1 MRTPLR
7 RNVTFIMLILLL
19 AHQPVEASSTTNLPA
34 GKPALIDSDAD
45 GLDDELEAEL
55 GTDPYAADT
64 DGDGFDDKAETL
76 AGSDPNNAKD
86 WPAGNSVFAGG
97 QPVSKSKAP
106 KKYLPLPSLYATPK
120 SPTGMQPSL
129 DQEFQSVR
137 YYAPPSAPE
146 HLAADLSGVNFKAGS
161 YVLTWQHRT
170 TINANGLVQT
180 YTVTI
185 KLEGGRTI
193 LVRKT
198 PYPVGP
204 TWKKFGLSFDLHKSD
219 EGLPLRIHILPDR
232 NEREHYVALQVCV
245 LKAGLEVDA
254 DRDGAIAPE
263 ERPAVGKPFRF
274 WINDDHDE
282 GECQERADQP
292 AQAKGNA
299 DTDRPGVNGL
309 RDLVDFFAVNLNILP
324 LAKFFKPSEGYRYY
338 LRNEDAALQAA
349 ETCLDSL
356 AVDQIHRDPDI
367 LSFTADGIRPLSD
380 AIVGQ
385 ADKLGRIEVSP
396 SFIDRITKL
405 NQGVVLIE
413 ACKATSKPL
422 VMEIEDGGAV
432 VASLELPLAIG
443 PVEAMYR
450 HVSLNNDAKD
460 FSGRPV
466 SPPKAGRK
474 TEVGEPS
481 GLPDAETNGRWF
493 ARVHGY
499 NVDAE
504 SARGWHAETFK
515 RLYVLG
521 CQARFVGV
529 TWNGDTG
536 LDYHKAVFHA
546 FQSGDQLSRKL
557 GFLDPARTTLAAHS
571 LGNVVACQ
579 SIQAGFTPAR
589 YLLLNAAI
597 PTESITG
604 FTGDETQLTQ
614 MTEKEWRG
622 YGRRLFA
629 SDWYKIFAAS
639 DRRSNYAW
647 TNCFSRVRTSTVL
660 TNFYSPGEDITICPA
675 AIESASIL
683 ATAWSGRTLDY
694 GAWKTQEMLKGVGWT
709 RSLAS
714 VAMERTQG
722 GWGFNGAWRGRFVQR
737 PGSGRGSG
745 HYERMTPLA
754 AGRIGS
760 AQLITDPF
768 FRPFKE
774 DWLHS
779 IRRPRVSPMIDD
791 SLVRY
796 DLLARG
802 IPAVTFAAG
811 AVPLSN
817 KKMEGGMGKKHQDI
831 NLEEEGRIAANR
843 WPTEAHKANRAPG
856 RWLHSDYKNAALPF
870 VFPLFNQMIK
880 QTNLP

>member
-1 MRTPLR
+1 MCTALQRIL
-7 RNVTFIMLILLL
+7 TFVILILVGHQQVL
-19 AHQPVEASSTTNLPA
+19 AGSTTGLPP
-34 GKPALIDSDAD
+34 GKPPLIDSDAD
-45 GLDDELEAEL
+45 GLDDELEVEL

-64 DGDGFDDKAETL
+64 DGDGYDDSAELL
-76 AGSDPNNAKD
+76 AGSDPNDPKD
-86 WPAGNSVFAGG
+86 YPIGNSVIVAGQAAG
-97 QPVSKSKAP
+97 KITTQQ
-106 KKYLPLPSLYATPK
+106 KYLPLPSLYA
-120 SPTGMQPSL
+120 PSIGPNKITNNP
-129 DQEFQSVR
+129 DEAFQSVR

-146 HLAADLSGVNFKAGS
+146 HTAADLSGKNFKAGS
-161 YVLTWQHRT
+161 YVLTWEHRT
-170 TINANGLVQT
+170 TINTKGLLQT

-204 TWKKFGLSFDLHKSD
+204 TWKKFGLSFEIQKSD
-219 EGLPLRIHILPDR
+219 EGLPLGIQILPDR
-232 NEREHYVALQVCV
+232 SGPEHYVALQVCV

-254 DRDGAIAPE
+254 DRDGVIAPE
-263 ERPAVGKPFRF
+263 ERPPAGKPFRF
-274 WINDDHDE
+274 WVNDDHDE

-292 AQAKGNA
+292 GQAKGIA
-299 DTDRPGVNGL
+299 DADRPGVNGL

-324 LAKFFKPSEGYRYY
+324 LVKLFKPSEGYRYY

-349 ETCLDSL
+349 ETCLDALS
-356 AVDQIHRDPDI
+356 VDSIHRDPDI
-367 LSFTADGIRPLSD
+367 LSFTVDGIRPLSD
-380 AIVGQ
+380 AVVGLP
-385 ADKLGRIEVSP
+385 DKLGRIEVSA
-396 SFIDRITKL
+396 SFVERVGKL
-405 NQGVVLIE
+405 NQGVILVE
-413 ACKATSKPL
+413 ANKGTTKPL
-422 VMEIEDGGAV
+422 VLEIEDGGMV
-432 VASLELPLAIG
+432 VTSLELPLGIG

-450 HVSLNNDAKD
+450 HVSLNNGAKD
-460 FSGRPV
+460 FAGRPV
-466 SPPKAGRK
+466 APHKAGRK
-474 TEVGEPS
+474 TDTGEPS

-493 ARVHGY
+493 VLLHGY

-536 LDYHKAVFHA
+536 LDYHKGVFHA
-546 FQSGDQLSRKL
+546 FQSGDLLARSL
-557 GFLDPARTTLAAHS
+557 GFLDQSRTVLAGHS

-589 YLLLNAAI
+589 YFLLNAAL
-597 PTESITG
+597 PTEAITG

-614 MTEKEWRG
+614 MTEKEWQG

-629 SDWYKIFAAS
+629 SDWHKIFTKS

-647 TNCFSRVRTSTVL
+647 TNCFSRVRTDTAL
-660 TNFYSPGEDITICPA
+660 INFYSPGEDITICPA
-675 AIESASIL
+675 AIDSASIL
-683 ATAWSGRTLDY
+683 ATLWSGRTLDY

-722 GWGFNGAWRGRFVQR
+722 GWGFNGSWRGRFVQR

-745 HYERMTPLA
+745 YFERMTPFG

-760 AQLITDPF
+760 TQLIANPF
-768 FRPFKE
+768 FRPFSE
-774 DWLHS
+774 GWLHAN
-779 IRRPRVSPMIDD
+779 RPLLLSPLIDD
-791 SLVRY
+791 SLARY

-802 IPAVTFAAG
+802 IPAITFAAG
-811 AVPLSN
+811 AVPLSSIQT
-817 KKMEGGMGKKHQDI
+817 KDIMGEIHQDI
-831 NLEEEGRIAANR
+831 NLEAKGRVPKNR
-843 WPTEAHKANRAPG
+843 WPTDAHKAVRAPG

-870 VFPLFNQMIK
+870 VFPLFNLMIEK
-880 QTNLP
+880 SQLP

>member
-1 MRTPLR
+1 MRTPLQR
-7 RNVTFIMLILLL
+7 SVTFIMLILLL
-19 AHQPVEASSTTNLPA
+19 AHQPGVASSTTDLPA

-45 GLDDELEAEL
+45 GLDDELEGEL

-64 DGDGFDDKAETL
+64 DGDGYDDKAEIL
-76 AGSDPNNAKD
+76 GGSDPNNPKD
-86 WPAGNSVFAGG
+86 WPIGNSVFVGG
-97 QPVSKSKAP
+97 QTVSKSMPP
-106 KKYLPLPSLYATPK
+106 KKYLPLPTLYATP
-120 SPTGMQPSL
+120 SNPTGTQPSL

-146 HLAADLSGVNFKAGS
+146 HTAADLWGTNFKAGA

-170 TINANGLVQT
+170 TINTNSLLQT

-193 LVRKT
+193 LIQKT
-198 PYPVGP
+198 PFPVGQ
-204 TWKKFGLSFDLHKSD
+204 TWKKFGVSFELLKSD
-219 EGLPLRIHILPDR
+219 EGLPLRIQILPDR
-232 NEREHYVALQVCV
+232 SGPEHYVALQVCV

-254 DRDGAIAPE
+254 DRDGVIAPE
-263 ERPAVGKPFRF
+263 ERPPVGKPFRF

-282 GECQERADQP
+282 GECQERADKP
-292 AQAKGNA
+292 GETNGSA
-299 DTDRPGVNGL
+299 DASRPGVNGL

-324 LAKFFKPSEGYRYY
+324 LARLFKPSEGYRYF
-338 LRNEDAALQAA
+338 LRNEDAALQTV

-356 AVDQIHRDPDI
+356 AVDQVHRDPDI

-385 ADKLGRIEVSP
+385 ADKRGRIEVSR
-396 SFIDRITKL
+396 SFIERIAKN
-405 NQGVVLIE
+405 NQGVILVE
-413 ACKATSKPL
+413 ASKGTTKPL
-422 VMEIEDGGAV
+422 VLEIEEEGAV
-432 VASLELPLAIG
+432 VASLELSLAIG

-450 HVSLNNDAKD
+450 HVSLNSDAKD

-466 SPPKAGRK
+466 LPSKAGRK

-493 ARVHGY
+493 ALIHGY

-629 SDWYKIFAAS
+629 SDWYKIFATS

-647 TNCFSRVRTSTVL
+647 TNCFSRVSASTIL

-675 AIESASIL
+675 AIESASVL

-760 AQLITDPF
+760 TQLIADPF
-768 FRPFKE
+768 FRPFSE
-774 DWLHS
+774 GWLHAT
-779 IRRPRVSPMIDD
+779 RRPRPSPLLDD

-811 AVPLSN
+811 AVPLSHLQMKN
-817 KKMEGGMGKKHQDI
+817 AMGESHQDI
-831 NLEEEGRIAANR
+831 NLEIKGRVPKNR
-843 WPTEAHKANRAPG
+843 WPTDAHQAVRAPS

-870 VFPLFNQMIK
+870 VFPLFELMINQTK
-880 QTNLP
+880 LP

>member
-1 MRTPLR
+1 MRTPLQ

-19 AHQPVEASSTTNLPA
+19 AHQPCVASSTTDLPA

-45 GLDDELEAEL
+45 GLDDELEGEL

-64 DGDGFDDKAETL
+64 DGDGYDDQAEIL

-170 TINANGLVQT
+170 TINTNGLVQT

-204 TWKKFGLSFDLHKSD
+204 TWKKFCLSFDLHKSD

-422 VMEIEDGGAV
+422 VMEIED
-432 VASLELPLAIG
+432 
-443 PVEAMYR
+443 
-450 HVSLNNDAKD
+450 
-460 FSGRPV
+460 
-466 SPPKAGRK
+466 
-474 TEVGEPS
+474 
-481 GLPDAETNGRWF
+481 
-493 ARVHGY
+493 
-499 NVDAE
+499 
-504 SARGWHAETFK
+504 
-515 RLYVLG
+515 
-521 CQARFVGV
+521 
-529 TWNGDTG
+529 
-536 LDYHKAVFHA
+536 
-546 FQSGDQLSRKL
+546 
-557 GFLDPARTTLAAHS
+557 
-571 LGNVVACQ
+571 
-579 SIQAGFTPAR
+579 
-589 YLLLNAAI
+589 
-597 PTESITG
+597 
-604 FTGDETQLTQ
+604 
-614 MTEKEWRG
+614 
-622 YGRRLFA
+622 
-629 SDWYKIFAAS
+629 
-639 DRRSNYAW
+639 
-647 TNCFSRVRTSTVL
+647 
-660 TNFYSPGEDITICPA
+660 
-675 AIESASIL
+675 
-683 ATAWSGRTLDY
+683 
-694 GAWKTQEMLKGVGWT
+694 
-709 RSLAS
+709 
-714 VAMERTQG
+714 
-722 GWGFNGAWRGRFVQR
+722 
-737 PGSGRGSG
+737 
-745 HYERMTPLA
+745 
-754 AGRIGS
+754 
-760 AQLITDPF
+760 
-768 FRPFKE
+768 
-774 DWLHS
+774 
-779 IRRPRVSPMIDD
+779 
-791 SLVRY
+791 
-796 DLLARG
+796 
-802 IPAVTFAAG
+802 
-811 AVPLSN
+811 
-817 KKMEGGMGKKHQDI
+817 
-831 NLEEEGRIAANR
+831 
-843 WPTEAHKANRAPG
+843 
-856 RWLHSDYKNAALPF
+856 
-870 VFPLFNQMIK
+870 
-880 QTNLP
+880 